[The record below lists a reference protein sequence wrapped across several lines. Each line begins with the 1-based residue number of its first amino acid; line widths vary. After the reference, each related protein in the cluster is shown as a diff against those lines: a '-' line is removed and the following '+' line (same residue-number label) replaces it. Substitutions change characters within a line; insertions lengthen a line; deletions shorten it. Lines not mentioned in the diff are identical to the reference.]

1 MPNRC
6 RELPRTVPG
15 HQKPT
20 LNRSRDPLR
29 TPCGAQGRSESIP
42 RASWKPLGA
51 PERAQGLLGESP
63 KVARDARKS
72 ARERP
77 ATLRGR
83 QNRCLAAPGDTKRE
97 FFGTALLRSAVATI
111 FRRCL
116 SIFGLFAKSANPSKY
131 RARRQNQGFS
141 HLRYESCRSR
151 NVASKNNE
159 NRWKTLKNTVRPAGR
174 PRSQKGGTGLT
185 SLPSGGGGRGG

>member
-15 HQKPT
+15 HPKPT

-51 PERAQGLLGESP
+51 PQRAPGLLGESP

-83 QNRCLAAPGDTKRE
+83 QNRGKIAPGDTKSE
-97 FFGTALLRSAVATI
+97 FSGTALLRIAVIANFHRFFVISRFFVKSRSRLSKVPRLSAKSRV
-111 FRRCL
+111 R
-116 SIFGLFAKSANPSKY
+116 LFALQVAPLARSCLKKQRKSIPKST
-131 RARRQNQGFS
+131 
-141 HLRYESCRSR
+141 
-151 NVASKNNE
+151 E
-159 NRWKTLKNTVRPAGR
+159 NR
-174 PRSQKGGTGLT
+174 
-185 SLPSGGGGRGG
+185 